1 MSANVNVEP
10 DGRRLSAKVGSKLLD
25 VLRGAGILLRTDCGG
40 KGSCGKCLLL
50 IKDQRNVSE
59 VAEIERHLLTSEQIA
74 LGYRLACQTIVLGDV
89 AVYIP
94 QDRVGK
100 RRILE
105 SGLEIAVEAN
115 PRVRTYPL
123 VLSPPK
129 LGKVVSDADNLIH
142 ALRSQWSVEVD
153 SIRYGVLKIL
163 PDTIRRSGWKI
174 QVVVRD
180 REVID
185 LRENGDQSIY
195 GLAVDVGTS
204 KLVLQLVELGSG
216 VTVGVESMENPQIV
230 HGEDIYSRMSYAMAG
245 PDRRDELSRLVIQ
258 GINSLISEICVKK
271 GVNSEQ
277 VYEMVVVGNTAMH
290 HLFLG
295 LPTRHLALSPFVPVI
310 ERGMDFSPKDLSV
323 NINPYGNVYMF
334 PVIAGFVGGDAV
346 ADIIATGIHRSEKF
360 NLLVDIGT
368 NTEICLGNRDSLICC
383 SCASG
388 PAFEGYHITYGVK
401 AIRGAIERVRI
412 LSTSKVE
419 YQTVEGARPVGICG
433 SGMVDALAEM
443 LRNRILTTDGR
454 FNPQLRDALPKYN
467 GTPAFTIAP
476 AEETL
481 IGEAILV
488 TQKDVR
494 ELQLAKAA
502 IMTGCKA
509 LLEEKNVCEE
519 EVETVY
525 VAGAFGSYLN
535 IRSAIA
541 IGMLPQIPPERFRI
555 VGNTAV
561 VGAKLG
567 LISTSQREEA
577 ENIARVAEY
586 LELGARPSF
595 NKEFTQALEFPN
607 IGEP

>member
-1 MSANVNVEP
+1 
-10 DGRRLSAKVGSKLLD
+10 
-25 VLRGAGILLRTDCGG
+25 
-40 KGSCGKCLLL
+40 
-50 IKDQRNVSE
+50 
-59 VAEIERHLLTSEQIA
+59 
-74 LGYRLACQTIVLGDV
+74 
-89 AVYIP
+89 
-94 QDRVGK
+94 
-100 RRILE
+100 
-105 SGLEIAVEAN
+105 
-115 PRVRTYPL
+115 
-123 VLSPPK
+123 